1 MLAKKLKLCLLFML
15 LAAVQVWALDKGVV
29 AVLEIVVSEET
40 DDESKS
46 LELTIQQT
54 KFLTDE
60 LRKQATMA
68 LAKNY
73 TVLTRENIIALSA
86 NIPNNVTTVVDIGK
100 AIKSNYITNSS
111 LSYLGGLIV
120 FTVELYSCENGL
132 LVADFVKM
140 ASDLKGLLE
149 IIHEN
154 APALFKKIN
163 PPEPDASPTVPTTA
177 QQSDEA
183 KPKNTNLLA
192 LDLQVAGT
200 NVGFNIPKPDEEK
213 IKNTNWLAIG
223 LEAAGV
229 AAIGF
234 GLSQFAAGNNYYAK
248 YKDRDYF
255 KSEREAA
262 FEDAK
267 KAKTRSQ
274 ISYIAGGVLLASG
287 ITIHIL
293 F

>member
-1 MLAKKLKLCLLFML
+1 MFAKNLKIWLFLLL
-15 LAAVQVWALDKGVV
+15 VAAYAHASVNGIV
-29 AVLEIVVSEET
+29 AVLEVVISEDT
-40 DDESKS
+40 DDESKA

-54 KFLTDE
+54 RFLTDE
-60 LRKQATMA
+60 LRKQAALT

-73 TVLTRENIIALSA
+73 AVLTREKIIELSA
-86 NIPNNVTTVVDIGK
+86 NVPSNATTVVDIGR
-100 AIKSNYITNSS
+100 AIKSDYVTNSS
-111 LSYLGGLIV
+111 LSYLGGLLV
-120 FTVELYSCENGL
+120 FTVEIYNCESGL
-132 LVADFVKM
+132 LVGDFVKM
-140 ASDLKGLLE
+140 APDLKGLLD

-163 PPEPDASPTVPTTA
+163 PPEPEAPVAAPVAAPENTPVSISANIPAP
-177 QQSDEA
+177 EA
-183 KPKNTNLLA
+183 KAK
-192 LDLQVAGT
+192 G
-200 NVGFNIPKPDEEK
+200 
-213 IKNTNWLAIG
+213 TNWLAIG

-234 GLSQFAAGNNYYAK
+234 GLYQFTVGNDYYDK
-248 YKDRDYF
+248 YKDRNYF

-262 FEDAK
+262 YKDAK
-267 KAKTRSQ
+267 SAKTLST

>member
-1 MLAKKLKLCLLFML
+1 MFAKNLKFWLFSML
-15 LAAVQVWALDKGVV
+15 LAAAWAYASDRGVV

-60 LRKQATMA
+60 LRKQASLT

-73 TVLTRENIIALSA
+73 TVLTRENIIALSLG
-86 NIPNNVTTVVDIGK
+86 IPDNVFTVVDIGR
-100 AIKSNYITNSS
+100 AIKSDYITNSS
-111 LSYLGGLIV
+111 LSYLGGLLV
-120 FTVELYSCENGL
+120 FTVELYNCESGL

-140 ASDLKGLLE
+140 APDLKGLLE

-154 APALFKKIN
+154 APILFKKIN
-163 PPEPDASPTVPTTA
+163 PPEPATAAVPPPQPDASSAAPAPIPTNIP
-177 QQSDEA
+177 QSET
-183 KPKNTNLLA
+183 KPKS
-192 LDLQVAGT
+192 
-200 NVGFNIPKPDEEK
+200 
-213 IKNTNWLAIG
+213 TNWLAIG

-229 AAIGF
+229 AAFGF
-234 GLSQFAAGNNYYAK
+234 GISQFVAGNNYYEK
-248 YKDRDYF
+248 YKDRNYF
-255 KSEREAA
+255 KTEREAF

-267 KAKTRSQ
+267 KAKTLSQ

>member
-1 MLAKKLKLCLLFML
+1 MFAKTIKIWLFSTL
-15 LAAVQVWALDKGVV
+15 LAAVGAYAADKVVV
-29 AVLEIVVSEET
+29 AVLEVVVSEET

-60 LRKQATMA
+60 LRKQAGLT
-68 LAKNY
+68 LSKNF
-73 TVLTRENIIALSA
+73 TVLTRENIIALSLG
-86 NIPNNVTTVVDIGK
+86 IPNNVFTVVDIGR
-100 AIKSNYITNSS
+100 AIKSDYVTNSS
-111 LSYLGGLIV
+111 LSYLGGLLV
-120 FTVELYSCENGL
+120 FTVELYNCESGL

-140 ASDLKGLLE
+140 APDLKGLLD

-154 APALFKKIN
+154 APILFKKISL
-163 PPEPDASPTVPTTA
+163 PEPATVAVNEPAPIPTNIPA
-177 QQSDEA
+177 PEA
-183 KPKNTNLLA
+183 KPKS
-192 LDLQVAGT
+192 
-200 NVGFNIPKPDEEK
+200 
-213 IKNTNWLAIG
+213 TNWLAIG
-223 LEAAGV
+223 LELAGV
-229 AAIGF
+229 GAIGF
-234 GLSQFAAGNNYYAK
+234 GISQFVAGNNYYDK
-248 YKDRDYF
+248 YKDRNYF

-267 KAKTRSQ
+267 SAKTLSQ

>member
-1 MLAKKLKLCLLFML
+1 MFAKNLKFWLFSTL
-15 LAAVQVWALDKGVV
+15 LAVCAYASDKGIV
-29 AVLEIVVSEET
+29 AVLEVVVSEDT
-40 DDESKS
+40 DDESKA
-46 LELTIQQT
+46 LELTVQQT

-73 TVLTRENIIALSA
+73 TVLTRDKIIELSA
-86 NIPNNVTTVVDIGK
+86 SVPENAVTVVDIGR
-100 AIKSNYITNSS
+100 AIKSNYVTRGSIGYFGD
-111 LSYLGGLIV
+111 LLV
-120 FTVELYSCENGL
+120 FTVELYNCESGIL
-132 LVADFVKM
+132 IGDFVKM
-140 ASDLKGLLE
+140 ASDLKGLLD

-163 PPEPDASPTVPTTA
+163 PPEPATPTTTA
-177 QQSDEA
+177 
-183 KPKNTNLLA
+183 
-192 LDLQVAGT
+192 VAIPVNESPASIPT
-200 NVGFNIPKPDEEK
+200 NIPASETKAK
-213 IKNTNWLAIG
+213 GTNWLAIG

-234 GLSQFAAGNNYYAK
+234 GLSQFVAGNNYYDK
-248 YKDRDYF
+248 YKNRDYF

-262 FEDAK
+262 YKDAK
-267 KAKTRSQ
+267 SAKTLSTV
-274 ISYIAGGVLLASG
+274 SYIAGGILLASG

>member
-1 MLAKKLKLCLLFML
+1 MLFTA
-15 LAAVQVWALDKGVV
+15 VWALADNGIV

-40 DDESKS
+40 DDENKTS
-46 LELTIQQT
+46 ELTIPQT

-68 LAKNY
+68 LAKTY
-73 TVLTRENIIALSA
+73 TVLTREKIVALSA
-86 NIPNNVTTVVDIGK
+86 NIPDGVTTVVDIGR
-100 AIKSNYITNSS
+100 AMKSDYITNSS
-111 LSYLGGLIV
+111 LSYLGGLLV
-120 FTVELYSCENGL
+120 FTVELYSCESGL

-163 PPEPDASPTVPTTA
+163 PPEPDAISAVPANTPTNIP
-177 QQSDEA
+177 QSET
-183 KPKNTNLLA
+183 KPKSTNLLA

-200 NVGFNIPKPDEEK
+200 TVGFNIPKPDETK
-213 IKNTNWLAIG
+213 SKNTNWPAIG
-223 LEAAGV
+223 LEVAGV

-234 GLSQFAAGNNYYAK
+234 GVS
-248 YKDRDYF
+248 R
-255 KSEREAA
+255 SS
-262 FEDAK
+262 
-267 KAKTRSQ
+267 KTLKR